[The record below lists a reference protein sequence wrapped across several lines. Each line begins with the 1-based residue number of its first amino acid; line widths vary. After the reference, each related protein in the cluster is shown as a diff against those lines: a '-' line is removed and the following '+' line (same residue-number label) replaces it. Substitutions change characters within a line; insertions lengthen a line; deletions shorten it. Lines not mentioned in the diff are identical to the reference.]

1 DAGDGRMTEG
11 AAAMPQD
18 CEPAASGLEE
28 PDPAPALAALAE
40 GAPVDAFAWLG
51 PHRGA
56 DGGWR
61 LRVLFPGAR
70 AVAVRTR
77 DGGWSALRGAS
88 VDGAFEG
95 EVATGGVHLLQ
106 VDWGDRTETVEDA
119 YGFGPLLDDGLLQRL
134 SAGDGEA
141 CREALG
147 ARAMQVDGVDGV
159 RF

>member
-1 DAGDGRMTEG
+1 PLPAARDPHLPQSGAAARDAPRGDAAPGRLAAGRPRIPGALPGGGRPRGDAGDGRMTEG

-95 EVATGGVHLLQ
+95 
-106 VDWGDRTETVEDA
+106 
-119 YGFGPLLDDGLLQRL
+119 
-134 SAGDGEA
+134 
-141 CREALG
+141 
-147 ARAMQVDGVDGV
+147 
-159 RF
+159 